1 MNPNRDREPQCP
13 LPARNQS
20 PRPLPLRTG
29 RDEMPLPGHPITRP
43 HRARQGTMGDALE
56 ASTERVL
63 DHLRRPIPGR
73 GDLLTDD
80 AGNTVS
86 EIDPP
91 GEHAKSEGSPNP
103 GSPTEHV
110 TKGITSAVKAV
121 WSPQQQARNRQ
132 EGWTILWTSLS
143 GGPGWSAAGR
153 VSRLIGVGIVI
164 QEPAGR
170 GSPSVPYR

>member
-1 MNPNRDREPQCP
+1 MSTQHTKVLASRGVRSPDGDDGRGKAPRRDRESLRKMSPNCP
-13 LPARNQS
+13 
-20 PRPLPLRTG
+20 
-29 RDEMPLPGHPITRP
+29 
-43 HRARQGTMGDALE
+43 
-56 ASTERVL
+56 
-63 DHLRRPIPGR
+63 
-73 GDLLTDD
+73 
-80 AGNTVS
+80 
-86 EIDPP
+86 
-91 GEHAKSEGSPNP
+91 EGFPNP

-121 WSPQQQARNRQ
+121 WSPQQKARNRQ

-143 GGPGWSAAGR
+143 GGPGWSAAER